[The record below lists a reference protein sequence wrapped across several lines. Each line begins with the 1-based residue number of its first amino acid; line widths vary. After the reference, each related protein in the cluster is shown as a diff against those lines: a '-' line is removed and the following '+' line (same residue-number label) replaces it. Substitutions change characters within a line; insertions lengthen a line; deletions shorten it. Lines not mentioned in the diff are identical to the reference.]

1 MENTENWV
9 EKYKERMD
17 KNKPSEKLVEQTL
30 ELMKHQ
36 IELQRKD
43 KKKMLKNRNIIYSID
58 SCVCF
63 FCCRAALQRKLD
75 KNGIVTMKIAN
86 GPILCLWM

>member
-43 KKKMLKNRNIIYSID
+43 KIYSID

-63 FCCRAALQRKLD
+63 SAVGLLYKEDWTR
-75 KNGIVTMKIAN
+75 ME
-86 GPILCLWM
+86 

>member
-1 MENTENWV
+1 MCTMMLIRWEVIVMENTENWV

-43 KKKMLKNRNIIYSID
+43 KKK
-58 SCVCF
+58 C
-63 FCCRAALQRKLD
+63 
-75 KNGIVTMKIAN
+75 
-86 GPILCLWM
+86 

>member
-17 KNKPSEKLVEQTL
+17 KPSEKLVEQTL

-43 KKKMLKNRNIIYSID
+43 KKK
-58 SCVCF
+58 C
-63 FCCRAALQRKLD
+63 
-75 KNGIVTMKIAN
+75 
-86 GPILCLWM
+86 

>member
-1 MENTENWV
+1 MMLIRWEVIVMENTENWV

-43 KKKMLKNRNIIYSID
+43 KKNVKK
-58 SCVCF
+58 
-63 FCCRAALQRKLD
+63 
-75 KNGIVTMKIAN
+75 
-86 GPILCLWM
+86 

>member
-1 MENTENWV
+1 MKTDMCTMMLIRWEGDSDGEYR
-9 EKYKERMD
+9 ELGRLE

-43 KKKMLKNRNIIYSID
+43 KKK
-58 SCVCF
+58 C
-63 FCCRAALQRKLD
+63 
-75 KNGIVTMKIAN
+75 
-86 GPILCLWM
+86 

>member
-1 MENTENWV
+1 MIVMENTENWV

-36 IELQRKD
+36 IESQRKD
-43 KKKMLKNRNIIYSID
+43 KKK
-58 SCVCF
+58 C
-63 FCCRAALQRKLD
+63 
-75 KNGIVTMKIAN
+75 
-86 GPILCLWM
+86 